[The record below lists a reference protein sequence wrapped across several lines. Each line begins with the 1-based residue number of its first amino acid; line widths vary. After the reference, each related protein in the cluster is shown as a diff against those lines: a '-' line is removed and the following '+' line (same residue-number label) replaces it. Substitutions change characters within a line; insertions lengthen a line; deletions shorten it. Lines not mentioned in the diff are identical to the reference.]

1 MTTTKN
7 DDGDTGDGNKY
18 SNGQAVIVV
27 NRLFVIFI
35 PSAFHEGER
44 WETWFFTV
52 QTEKQEWLEVGGY
65 KYVCFFR

>member
-35 PSAFHEGER
+35 PSAFHEADRSLPCRPKSKNGSR
-44 WETWFFTV
+44 WGAINT
-52 QTEKQEWLEVGGY
+52 
-65 KYVCFFR
+65 YVSFGD